1 MLNQRQV
8 QIMERLEN
16 SKASGLELAKLMG
29 TSKRTILRD
38 ISQIN
43 HLLRSIGEITSSQA
57 GGYQLQIHERQAY
70 RNLLHQSMYDDE
82 LILLELLR
90 HDFRTLDDLAATL
103 FLSKPVLSEKI
114 VFLRA
119 HYANRLDIKS
129 KPNYGHYL
137 NEPLFRKMILLANL
151 IDKNPAFF
159 CERLEITMNDYLHML
174 QIIREMDTARVYPNI
189 HSAHLVSLVLAAMV
203 LGDDGVALD
212 VPKMTFLEE
221 LGISPGAHRLLHDF
235 IETQQRKSAAI
246 TTNELQLILQRQAE
260 QYSTPVYDMELV
272 EQLAGHLKR
281 SIAYPIILHDRKLH
295 NIANIKAV
303 YPLAFDLSITFVAS
317 ANAVFGMELYDI
329 DLIGLYFSC
338 AMERIKQ
345 ASAKVVLFSDQ
356 YAVASINKQMMERE
370 IQTVEVI
377 VVTHQQELQQI
388 LEQQEIKLLLNN
400 HAMFQDIQVDV
411 ECIDIKQ
418 VITKIELQ
426 AIQDTLEKIDVRK
439 NIRTFF
445 PEELA
450 MDYDNKADED
460 WDMIVHG
467 ICEQLVEKA
476 VLSPDEALK
485 IQEREQKGNNLVINH
500 LALPHC
506 TTQRSQAFFAV
517 FVHLANPVQVDGTV
531 VQNALFACVNPN
543 VSTELKV
550 FSYLYY
556 VLNEHDDETI
566 LGLSNYAAFIA
577 CIEK

>member
-445 PEELA
+445 SGR
-450 MDYDNKADED
+450 
-460 WDMIVHG
+460 V
-467 ICEQLVEKA
+467 
-476 VLSPDEALK
+476 S
-485 IQEREQKGNNLVINH
+485 
-500 LALPHC
+500 
-506 TTQRSQAFFAV
+506 
-517 FVHLANPVQVDGTV
+517 DG
-531 VQNALFACVNPN
+531 L
-543 VSTELKV
+543 
-550 FSYLYY
+550 
-556 VLNEHDDETI
+556 
-566 LGLSNYAAFIA
+566 
-577 CIEK
+577 

>member
-159 CERLEITMNDYLHML
+159 CERLEITMNDYLHRL

-221 LGISPGAHRLLHDF
+221 LGISPGARRLLHDF

-400 HAMFQDIQVDV
+400 HATFQDIQVDV

-467 ICEQLVEKA
+467 ICEQLVEQA

>member
-43 HLLRSIGEITSSQA
+43 HLLQSIGEITSSQA

-137 NEPLFRKMILLANL
+137 DEPLFRKMILLANL
-151 IDKNPAFF
+151 IDKNPTFF

-221 LGISPGAHRLLHDF
+221 LGISRGARRLLHDF

-400 HAMFQDIQVDV
+400 HATFQDIQVDV
-411 ECIDIKQ
+411 ESIDIKQ
-418 VITKIELQ
+418 VITKTELQ

-450 MDYDNKADED
+450 MDYANKADED

-485 IQEREQKGNNLVINH
+485 IREREQKGNNLVINH

-556 VLNEHDDETI
+556 VLNEHDDESI